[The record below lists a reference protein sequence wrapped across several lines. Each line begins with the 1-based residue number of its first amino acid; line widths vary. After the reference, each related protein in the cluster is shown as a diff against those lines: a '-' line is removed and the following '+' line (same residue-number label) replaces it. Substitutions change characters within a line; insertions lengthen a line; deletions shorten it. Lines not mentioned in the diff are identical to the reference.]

1 MIIRMKRILVPVDFS
16 EVSKDAVR
24 SAASLA
30 HKSGGDLVIFHVI
43 ETSEDSNALV
53 EKIDDM
59 LAMRELKGI
68 TTHYKQTTGNP
79 VDEIV
84 GQQLDLIVMGSEGA
98 EGIENLLLSTLS
110 ERVSRKAKCPVIN
123 VKRTVDLG
131 NIKSIVFPTDMKTDQ
146 TSVIKDIKALQ
157 AFYGAHLHLI
167 KVFNDTL
174 VLERDVEARLE
185 EFAQLMKLDSYSVT
199 ARPNIDKAEEI
210 LEFAEEINS
219 PMIAMGIHD
228 RHGLAKILGGFIAK
242 DVINQG
248 RIAIWTKV
256 IDEED

>member
-1 MIIRMKRILVPVDFS
+1 MQRILVPVDFS

-30 HKSGGDLVIFHVI
+30 KKTGGDIVIFHVI
-43 ETSEDSNALV
+43 ETSEETKVLR
-53 EKIDDM
+53 EKIDNM

-68 TTHYKQTTGNP
+68 TTHYKQTTGDP
-79 VDEIV
+79 IDEIV
-84 GQQLDLIVMGSEGA
+84 EQQLDLIVMGSEGA

-110 ERVSRKAKCPVIN
+110 EKVSRKAKCPVIN
-123 VKRTVDLG
+123 VKKFVDLSE
-131 NIKSIVFPTDMKTDQ
+131 IKSIVFPTDMKTDQ
-146 TSVIKDIKALQ
+146 SSVIKEIKALQ

-174 VLERDVEARLE
+174 VLERDVERRLE
-185 EFAQLMKLDSYSVT
+185 DFASAMQLKSYSVT

-210 LEFAEEINS
+210 LDFANEIHA

-228 RHGLAKILGGFIAK
+228 RQGLGKILGGFIAK

-248 RIAIWTKV
+248 KIAIWTKV
-256 IDEED
+256 LDEKD